1 MTGKPET
8 GETAAD
14 RPFDGGADPRA
25 AEPASRRVDPV
36 SLVTG
41 LIFIAIA
48 LAALTDRYWAD
59 LDLVLVAGGAVVA
72 VGAAMIAATVLRHSR
87 RNGAPG
93 SEPRRDR

>member
-1 MTGKPET
+1 MTGEPET
-8 GETAAD
+8 DETAAD
-14 RPFDGGADPRA
+14 QPFDGGAGLRS
-25 AEPASRRVDPV
+25 AEPESRRVDRA
-36 SLVTG
+36 SLVAG
-41 LIFIAIA
+41 LVFIAIA
-48 LAALTDRYWAD
+48 LAAFTDRYWAD